1 MSSRSWTM
9 AGFREDAFDRVFAT
23 LQASAKVYSIKAPL
37 LPSICLLPS
46 FFSQP
51 RSEIAFNSS
60 LTHLSPLRPTRAT
73 CPRTACSP
81 PASSSRCSPIPLT
94 LPRAI
99 PVPPCLPSLHNVLR
113 HGIVGFSQSRGDTLP
128 QRPTPSSTGWTAN
141 SNIPD
146 WQRWPL
152 TCSTSR
158 RWQPSVR
165 EYFPLL
171 AAWSRHDGHGSG
183 LTCYRNIFHPLS
195 REHLSE

>member
-60 LTHLSPLRPTRAT
+60 LTHLSPLRRTRAT

-99 PVPPCLPSLHNVLR
+99 PVPPCPPSLHNVLK
-113 HGIVGFSQSRGDTLP
+113 HGMMSLKPTKSVMVPCSLCQGWASQ
-128 QRPTPSSTGWTAN
+128 
-141 SNIPD
+141 
-146 WQRWPL
+146 
-152 TCSTSR
+152 
-158 RWQPSVR
+158 
-165 EYFPLL
+165 E
-171 AAWSRHDGHGSG
+171 HGSG
-183 LTCYRNIFHPLS
+183 TTASRFSS
-195 REHLSE
+195 REHPVIGTSFIR